1 MNFAGIVKLSLVG
14 LRTNKTRS
22 FLTMLGIII
31 GIASVIVIMSVGSG
45 AQSLILDQIQ
55 GVGSNL
61 VGILPGASEE
71 DGPPAS
77 VFGIQ
82 ITTLNNAD
90 AQAIKKQLPEVTAI
104 ASYVTGVET
113 VSWQNQKSDLT
124 FNGVSYSYPEV
135 EDVKIEFGNFFNA
148 EEENSMARVVV
159 LGSKA
164 AQELFGETNPI
175 GQDVKIKRESF
186 KVIGVLEERGSV
198 SFQNNDKQVF
208 IPLTAAQKL
217 LLGFKHVALIRAKID
232 KSENINYAIASI
244 KEILRDRHNLRNVA
258 EDDFSVRSQA
268 EAIKALTTITDALK
282 FFLAAVAGLSL
293 VVGGIGIMNI
303 MFVSVIERVREIGLR
318 KAVGATPASILKQF
332 LVESLML
339 TGIGGLIGIV
349 IGALISGLVALVAI
363 YLGYTW
369 SYVVTPASILTGFIV
384 SASVGI
390 VFGYF
395 PARRAANLNPIDA
408 LRHE

>member
-1 MNFAGIVKLSLVG
+1 M
-14 LRTNKTRS
+14 
-22 FLTMLGIII
+22 
-31 GIASVIVIMSVGSG
+31 
-45 AQSLILDQIQ
+45 
-55 GVGSNL
+55 
-61 VGILPGASEE
+61 
-71 DGPPAS
+71 
-77 VFGIQ
+77 
-82 ITTLNNAD
+82 
-90 AQAIKKQLPEVTAI
+90 
-104 ASYVTGVET
+104 
-113 VSWQNQKSDLT
+113 
-124 FNGVSYSYPEV
+124 
-135 EDVKIEFGNFFNA
+135 
-148 EEENSMARVVV
+148 
-159 LGSKA
+159 
-164 AQELFGETNPI
+164 
-175 GQDVKIKRESF
+175 
-186 KVIGVLEERGSV
+186 
-198 SFQNNDKQVF
+198 
-208 IPLTAAQKL
+208 
-217 LLGFKHVALIRAKID
+217 ALIRAKID

-303 MFVSVIERVREIGLR
+303 MFVSVMERVKEIGLR
-318 KAVGATPASILKQF
+318 KAVGATPAGILKQF